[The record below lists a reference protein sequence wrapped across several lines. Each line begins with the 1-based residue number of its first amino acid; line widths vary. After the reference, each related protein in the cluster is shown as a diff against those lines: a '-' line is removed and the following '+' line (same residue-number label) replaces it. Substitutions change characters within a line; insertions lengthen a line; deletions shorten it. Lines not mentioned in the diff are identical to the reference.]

1 MFGKALAAL
10 VLGLTVF
17 ITGLYLHIEGQEQ
30 DKQESAVVE
39 QAGYTPEPSSTPEGS
54 PAPSPTASPSE
65 TGRVP
70 AEVPKVQEKPQAP
83 ESARVPAPS
92 EETPAKA
99 RKAVPKTKTYT
110 VCHDTYLHGQPY
122 GKECSVYT
130 V

>member
-30 DKQESAVVE
+30 AGQESAVVE
-39 QAGYTPEPSSTPEGS
+39 QAAYTPEPSRTPEGP
-54 PAPSPTASPSE
+54 PAPSPTTSPSE
-65 TGRVP
+65 TPRVP
-70 AEVPKVQEKPQAP
+70 AETPKPQAP
-83 ESARVPAPS
+83 ESVRVPAPS
-92 EETPAKA
+92 KEEPAKV
-99 RKAVPKTKTYT
+99 RKATPKTKTYT